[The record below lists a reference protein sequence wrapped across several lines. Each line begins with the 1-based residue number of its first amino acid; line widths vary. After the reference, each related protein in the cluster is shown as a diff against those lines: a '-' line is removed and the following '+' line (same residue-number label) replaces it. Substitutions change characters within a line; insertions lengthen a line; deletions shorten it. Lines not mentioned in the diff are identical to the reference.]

1 MKYPTR
7 MAVGEQQ
14 RSAAAY
20 SFKVILIGG
29 SRVGSP
35 PKDASQEASF
45 FVLDYAM
52 PEMDGPATL
61 EAIRSIEA
69 LTLIQSLFILTFWR
83 LLL

>member
-45 FVLDYAM
+45 FVLSH
-52 PEMDGPATL
+52 TVVKCK
-61 EAIRSIEA
+61 
-69 LTLIQSLFILTFWR
+69 
-83 LLL
+83 